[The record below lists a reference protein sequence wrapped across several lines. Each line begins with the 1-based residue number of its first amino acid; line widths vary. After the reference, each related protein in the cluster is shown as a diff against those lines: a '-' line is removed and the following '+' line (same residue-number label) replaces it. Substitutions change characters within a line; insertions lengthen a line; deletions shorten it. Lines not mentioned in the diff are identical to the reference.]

1 MQDSIKLAS
10 CGDDIKIWDSVS
22 MTVVEQFNH
31 HKKPCEV
38 TSVCWTVDNILW
50 SSLLSCLVSS
60 SSSGDKIVLSS
71 CRSTPVPIKDLAEG
85 KKQTCLNLN
94 STSKC
99 IVSGGLDNTVNI
111 WDIKSKRSHR
121 TLKDHRDE
129 VNSVCFNWND
139 HYIASGSRSGDII
152 VHSVTTNISSAP
164 FGHGKTQPVQNLK
177 YSIFKKNLLGSVHD
191 SGTVTLWDVNTQ
203 QPYHTFENA
212 HKAPASGLCFSP
224 VNDLLFATVG
234 LDKKINCYDSSSKM
248 LLRTISVEAP
258 LTAIDFMTDGAT
270 LAVGSIR
277 GKIYVYD
284 LRVTTT
290 PIKVVSAHKKSV
302 RCLKFQNGSPQFKSN
317 AGKSFAS
324 RASSSLSTT
333 ATKRTSSK
341 VNSASGSGSAKE
353 ISELTALVTS
363 APAVKVHPIMEEKGA
378 EANLDVKGLSHSTS
392 LDVIP
397 SKETENAKRA
407 DNSGNFKNLDCVGR
421 NSFGDVFSPVRDDV
435 AVLKTSEDC
444 VARGNGS
451 GFLPQLNTIFST
463 RSNPVGASTQEELNS
478 NSLQGFGSPSPIKE
492 QTPQRDISAI
502 LSKLQS
508 GRQDSKEPVGQGN
521 DVVGTQKSKM
531 MEHNGQLETARLDQ
545 LNSFAECGT
554 LGTPLTSSM
563 VKTPDVCERKGRE
576 FQFPQE
582 SPEQVTSTTG
592 AKMIPIPAGIPNLSE
607 KIVDAFGNDGIEQ
620 QLTSVQIQLIKT
632 IIQET
637 LEDYKD
643 AWHRDIVNL
652 QLEMIK
658 QFQIQQNEIHGL
670 LERYSV
676 NEALVAENE
685 RLREENKRLRA
696 TF

>member
-10 CGDDIKIWDSVS
+10 CGDDIKIWDSVT
-22 MTVVEQFNH
+22 MTVVEQFNP

-38 TSVCWTVDNILW
+38 TSVCWTVDNQ
-50 SSLLSCLVSS
+50 CLVSS

-85 KKQTCLNLN
+85 KKQTCLSLN

-121 TLKDHRDE
+121 TLTDHREE

-139 HYIASGSRSGDII
+139 YYIASGSRSGDII
-152 VHSVTTNISSAP
+152 VHSITTNISSAP

-177 YSIFKKNLLGSVHD
+177 YSIFKKALLGSVHD

-284 LRVTTT
+284 LRVTTS
-290 PIKVVSAHKKSV
+290 PLKIVNAHKKSI
-302 RCLKFQNGSPQFKSN
+302 RCLKFQNGSTQFKSN
-317 AGKSFAS
+317 GGKSFAS
-324 RASSSLSTT
+324 RGSSSLSTA
-333 ATKRTSSK
+333 ATKRPSAK
-341 VNSASGSGSAKE
+341 VNNASGSGSTKE
-353 ISELTALVTS
+353 IQELTALMTS
-363 APAVKVHPIMEEKGA
+363 APAVKVPPAILEQKGT

-397 SKETENAKRA
+397 SKDTENAKRA
-407 DNSGNFKNLDCVGR
+407 DNSGNFKNLDSVGR
-421 NSFGDVFSPVRDDV
+421 NSFGDVFSPIRDDV
-435 AVLKTSEDC
+435 AETKTGEDSI
-444 VARGNGS
+444 AKGNGS

-463 RSNPVGASTQEELNS
+463 RSNPVGASTQEELSS

-492 QTPQRDISAI
+492 QASQRDMIAI
-502 LSKLQS
+502 FNKLQS
-508 GRQDSKEPVGQGN
+508 ARQDSKEPVGQDN
-521 DVVGTQKSKM
+521 DVVGMRKSKM
-531 MEHNGQLETARLDQ
+531 IEHNGQLETTRLDQ
-545 LNSFAECGT
+545 LNSSVAECGT

-576 FQFPQE
+576 IQFPQGCLE
-582 SPEQVTSTTG
+582 HGTTTSG
-592 AKMIPIPAGIPNLSE
+592 ATVMMPTSAGVPKVSD
-607 KIVDAFGNDGIEQ
+607 KIVETFGNDGIGQ
-620 QLTSVQIQLIKT
+620 QLTSVQIQLVRT

-670 LERYSV
+670 LEKYSV

>member
-22 MTVVEQFNH
+22 MTVVEQFNP

-38 TSVCWTVDNILW
+38 TSVCWTVDNQ
-50 SSLLSCLVSS
+50 CVVSS

-85 KKQTCLNLN
+85 KKQTCLSLN

-111 WDIKSKRSHR
+111 WDIKSKRCHR
-121 TLKDHRDE
+121 TLTDHRE
-129 VNSVCFNWND
+129 GVSSVCFNWND
-139 HYIASGSRSGDII
+139 YYIASGSCSGDII

-177 YSIFKKNLLGSVHD
+177 YSIFKKALLGSVHD

-258 LTAIDFMTDGAT
+258 LTAVDFMTDGAT

-284 LRVTTT
+284 LRVTTS
-290 PIKVVSAHKKSV
+290 PLKIVSAHKKSI
-302 RCLKFQNGSPQFKSN
+302 RCLKFQNGSTQFKSN
-317 AGKSFAS
+317 GGKSFAG
-324 RASSSLSTT
+324 RTSSALS
-333 ATKRTSSK
+333 TKRTSAK
-341 VNSASGSGSAKE
+341 VNSASGSGSTKD
-353 ISELTALVTS
+353 IQELTALMTS
-363 APAVKVHPIMEEKGA
+363 APTVKVPPASVEQKGA
-378 EANLDVKGLSHSTS
+378 ETSVDVKGLSHSTS

-421 NSFGDVFSPVRDDV
+421 TSFGDVFSPVRDDV
-435 AVLKTSEDC
+435 VGIKTGEDSI
-444 VARGNGS
+444 ARGNGS

-463 RSNPVGASTQEELNS
+463 RSNPVGASTQEELSS

-492 QTPQRDISAI
+492 QNPQRDISAI
-502 LSKLQS
+502 FNKLQS
-508 GRQDSKEPVGQGN
+508 GRQDSKEPVGQ
-521 DVVGTQKSKM
+521 
-531 MEHNGQLETARLDQ
+531 
-545 LNSFAECGT
+545 LNSSVAECGT

-576 FQFPQE
+576 FPFPQE
-582 SPEQVTSTTG
+582 CLEHETAASG
-592 AKMIPIPAGIPNLSE
+592 AKLMMPTSAAIPKLSD
-607 KIVDAFGNDGIEQ
+607 KIVDTFSNDGIGQ
-620 QLTSVQIQLIKT
+620 QLTSVQIQLVRT